1 MLRIFLVAVA
11 LVYQIRAQSTSFPLE
26 SVSVEGTAL
35 SKDVVLE
42 LAGLHIGSPVDKAA
56 LDTASQKLGETG
68 LFESV
73 NYRYAQG
80 PKRGYALTLAVA
92 DFKSLSDATIDVP
105 GVNEEEVW
113 RWLAAQ
119 YPSLNHKVA
128 NNGSAQNFLS
138 ARIEEHLGAELEG
151 HHVTGKQESDI
162 MHGGKT
168 TISFQ
173 PDPLPRI
180 ASMSFMG
187 QNELTS
193 AQLEALVPT
202 DVREQGYTDRSF
214 RNAVE
219 LNLGRAYEDHGM
231 YRVRF
236 PNVTAQRHPGWSVS
250 VATSVEEGA
259 KFTLGDVQ
267 VLGDKLPIDAMLKAA
282 KFRKG
287 ELANW
292 TEIQNSIW
300 ELERPVRRLGYLRAA
315 AKPERIFH
323 DEQHVL
329 DLKLSINLGTF
340 YKFGQLQI
348 TGLTPDLEAT
358 ARKTWSL
365 NPGDPFDYDYTRDF
379 FQAFFRSVDS
389 RQFKKFGAKM
399 QPGSGENVMDFALV
413 FEPR

>member
-1 MLRIFLVAVA
+1 M
-11 LVYQIRAQSTSFPLE
+11 E
-26 SVSVEGTAL
+26 M
-35 SKDVVLE
+35 
-42 LAGLHIGSPVDKAA
+42 AGLHIGSPVDQAA
-56 LDTASQKLGETG
+56 FETASQKLSESG

-80 PKRGYALTLAVA
+80 PKRGYALTLALA

-105 GVNEEEVW
+105 GVNEDDIW
-113 RWLAAQ
+113 RWLATR

-128 NNGSAQNFLS
+128 NNSAAQNFLG

-187 QNELTS
+187 DSELTS
-193 AQLEALVPT
+193 AQLEALIPK

-219 LNLGRAYEDHGM
+219 LNLRRAYEDRGM

-236 PNVTAQRHPGWSVS
+236 PSITAQRQPGWSVS
-250 VATSVEEGA
+250 VTTSVEEGA

-267 VLGDKLPIDAMLKAA
+267 VVGDKLPIDAMLKAA

-292 TEIQNSIW
+292 TEIQTSIW
-300 ELERPVRRLGYLRAA
+300 ELEKPVRRLGYLHAA

-329 DLKLSINLGTF
+329 DLKLSMNLGPF
-340 YKFGQLQI
+340 YKFGRLQI
-348 TGLTPDLEAT
+348 TGLTPDLEAQ
-358 ARKTWSL
+358 ARKIWSL
-365 NPGDPFDYDYTRDF
+365 TPGDPFDYDYPKDF
-379 FQAFFRSVDS
+379 VQAFFRSVDS
-389 RQFKKFGAKM
+389 RQFKKFDVKM
-399 QPGSGENVMDFALV
+399 QAGSSENVMDFALV